1 MHQRVGDG
9 ADVAAE
15 VGPADASAD
24 DDEGG
29 VGRRVENLGRGL
41 TDRGTWFDMYVGE
54 PVTPRAQHLVQGGG
68 DGVGH
73 LALDTRVERW

>member
-9 ADVAAE
+9 TVAAAE
-15 VGPADASAD
+15 VRPADASAD

-29 VGRRVENLGRGL
+29 VGRRVENLGGGL
-41 TDRGTWFDMYVGE
+41 TDRGTWFYMYVGE
-54 PVTPRAQHLVQGGG
+54 PVTPRARHLVQGGN
-68 DGVGH
+68 DGVSH